1 MMGIWIVEHVN
12 VDFSGAKATIT
23 VSPPVPSDRK
33 REDIEGLHQV
43 ENYRWLSK
51 RIEEI
56 LDKKTGSL
64 TDADHPMRC
73 PGAGV
78 LPLIT
83 LDGKRRAILHVRGSN
98 RGAVWPIQRPLHHA
112 FCWKEFAGLCNI
124 NNLAPDQIA
133 RKELHEE
140 LTLFSEDAIL
150 KQRAT
155 PVHGTDPTCLIE
167 IRGDPNTRIV
177 WESREIESI
186 ISYDPSTNALESS
199 FVGEITT
206 NSVVTGVVSFAG
218 PEDQAPLFLEDLIL
232 VDEEVLRRAR
242 VGDELSVKH
251 LLSVHGSNNLKQSP
265 LTLTNLFYNPAP
277 TLAPIVSFINGEYG
291 FEAMLREALKKIERR
306 VRSDIKTITK
316 S

>member
-1 MMGIWIVEHVN
+1 MGIWIVEHVN
-12 VDFSGAKATIT
+12 VSISGAKATIA

-33 REDIEGLHQV
+33 REDIEGLHQI
-43 ENYRWLSK
+43 ENYRWLSE
-51 RIEEI
+51 RIEGI

-83 LDGKRRAILHVRGSN
+83 LDGEWKAILHVRGSN
-98 RGAVWPIQRPLHHA
+98 RGAVWPIQRPFHHA
-112 FCWKEFAGLCNI
+112 FCWKEFAGLCDI
-124 NNLAPDQIA
+124 NNMAPDQIA

-150 KQRAT
+150 KQRDMPT
-155 PVHGTDPTCLIE
+155 RGTEPACLVE
-167 IRGDPNTRIV
+167 IRGDPNTGIV
-177 WESREIESI
+177 WDDREIESI
-186 ISYDPSTNALESS
+186 VSLDPSTNALEAS
-199 FVGEITT
+199 FVGKITT
-206 NSVVTGVVSFAG
+206 NSAVTGVVSLAG
-218 PEDQAPLFLEDLIL
+218 PEDRAPLFLEDLIL
-232 VDEEVLRRAR
+232 VDEEALRRAK

-251 LLSVHGSNNLKQSP
+251 LLSIHGPNNLKQSP
-265 LTLTNLFYNPAP
+265 STLTNLFYNPAP

-291 FEAMLREALKKIERR
+291 FEAMLRDALKKIERR
-306 VRSDIKTITK
+306 VSLDSNTTTK

>member
-1 MMGIWIVEHVN
+1 MGIWIVEHVN
-12 VDFSGAKATIT
+12 VNISSAKATIA
-23 VSPPVPSDRK
+23 VSLPVPSDRK

-43 ENYRWLSK
+43 ENYRWLSEQ
-51 RIEEI
+51 IEEI

-83 LDGKRRAILHVRGSN
+83 LDGKRKAILHVRGSN
-98 RGAVWPIQRPLHHA
+98 RGAVWPIQRPFHHA
-112 FCWKEFAGLCNI
+112 FCWKEFAGLCDV
-124 NNLAPDQIA
+124 NNMAPDQIA

-140 LTLFSEDAIL
+140 LTLFSEGAIL
-150 KQRAT
+150 KQSAT
-155 PVHGTDPTCLIE
+155 PTHGTELTCLVE
-167 IRGDPNTRIV
+167 IRGAPNTSIV
-177 WESREIESI
+177 WEGREIESI
-186 ISYDPSTNALESS
+186 VSFDPSTNALEAS

-206 NSVVTGVVSFAG
+206 NSVVTGVVSLAG
-218 PEDQAPLFLEDLIL
+218 PEDRAPLFLEDLIL
-232 VDEEVLRRAR
+232 VDEEALRKAN

-251 LLSVHGSNNLKQSP
+251 LLSIHGPNNLKQSP

-277 TLAPIVSFINGEYG
+277 TLAPIVSFIEGEYG

-306 VRSDIKTITK
+306 VRSNIKTTTK
-316 S
+316 P